1 MGCILTLFVRCQ
13 ESNDPAKPYLAPVAA
28 QVWFSFC
35 MSQGITFLTG
45 TSSQQ
50 HMQED
55 LAVPSIQLAQADVDA
70 IALLLA

>member
-1 MGCILTLFVRCQ
+1 
-13 ESNDPAKPYLAPVAA
+13 
-28 QVWFSFC
+28 